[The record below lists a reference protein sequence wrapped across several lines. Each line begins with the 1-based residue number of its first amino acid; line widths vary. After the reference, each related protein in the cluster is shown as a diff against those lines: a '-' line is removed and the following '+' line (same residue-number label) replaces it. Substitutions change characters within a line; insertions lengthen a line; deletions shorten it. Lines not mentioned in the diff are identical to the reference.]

1 MKIVSPETSGESFSV
16 IYVEHK
22 DQIIEWNA
30 SEYEKGNNKSTD
42 TVFRHIN
49 EYFESLS
56 EEKQNN
62 IWLAYVEIKE
72 LMENV
77 FDAKRLHTL
86 LISAITNLY
95 KNISLEEMSYWINIK
110 SDIKI
115 PLSIKNDYDIT
126 DPVDRTYVRKDY
138 IDLILMSLALRPVV
152 PVWSEYN
159 YKVKSL
165 IGNHY
170 KEFQSLALLRN
181 TEIFQHKSMEK
192 LRIFVGATTYTMTDG
207 SSDGNSIAAIVGGL
221 GTEELPEWLL
231 ALSVVRRIAVAD
243 LDHESESG
251 SIIANI
257 FSYIR
262 NSIKSLDK
270 RFKGKIKKKENTK
283 GEDEDNASVIEGY
296 KIKQDQSDG
305 DIAAL
310 SVFANNEE
318 TIVRRIE
325 PNMDPNKLKACI
337 NAATKLGE
345 ISIQPHQIALT
356 QWVIHPIISGRG
368 IPHLNKTSLL
378 NVMGIAQAILWE
390 RGYIDLAKLVLVKP
404 FKLSDEI
411 LFGNS
416 ETKSLIPKEIMD
428 ELVRIYPYFPKLQ
441 NKQQGERKSNP
452 AAKAI
457 DLLTKE
463 IIREQ
468 WHMLGPVELIGEDI
482 RMIAPVDIKSQLA
495 NFLIDRSKR
504 TTNV

>member
-1 MKIVSPETSGESFSV
+1 
-16 IYVEHK
+16 
-22 DQIIEWNA
+22 
-30 SEYEKGNNKSTD
+30 
-42 TVFRHIN
+42 
-49 EYFESLS
+49 
-56 EEKQNN
+56 
-62 IWLAYVEIKE
+62 
-72 LMENV
+72 
-77 FDAKRLHTL
+77 
-86 LISAITNLY
+86 
-95 KNISLEEMSYWINIK
+95 
-110 SDIKI
+110 
-115 PLSIKNDYDIT
+115 
-126 DPVDRTYVRKDY
+126 
-138 IDLILMSLALRPVV
+138 
-152 PVWSEYN
+152 
-159 YKVKSL
+159 
-165 IGNHY
+165 
-170 KEFQSLALLRN
+170 
-181 TEIFQHKSMEK
+181 
-192 LRIFVGATTYTMTDG
+192 
-207 SSDGNSIAAIVGGL
+207 
-221 GTEELPEWLL
+221 
-231 ALSVVRRIAVAD
+231 
-243 LDHESESG
+243 
-251 SIIANI
+251 
-257 FSYIR
+257 
-262 NSIKSLDK
+262 
-270 RFKGKIKKKENTK
+270 
-283 GEDEDNASVIEGY
+283 
-296 KIKQDQSDG
+296 
-305 DIAAL
+305 
-310 SVFANNEE
+310 
-318 TIVRRIE
+318 
-325 PNMDPNKLKACI
+325 MDPNKLKACI

-468 WHMLGPVELIGEDI
+468 WHLLGPVELIGEDI